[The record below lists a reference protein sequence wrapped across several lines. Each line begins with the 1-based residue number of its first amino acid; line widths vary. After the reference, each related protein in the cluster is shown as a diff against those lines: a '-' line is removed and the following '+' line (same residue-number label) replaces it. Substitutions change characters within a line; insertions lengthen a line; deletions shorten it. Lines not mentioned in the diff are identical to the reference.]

1 MVFMRMAEVLVN
13 MLKVKSVIRL
23 VTVYIKMFGRGF
35 HRIGSG
41 GGGRVG
47 IRDGKEIGLGVGGE
61 IGSGDRISVGKDI
74 KGGIYV
80 RVGDI
85 IG

>member
-1 MVFMRMAEVLVN
+1 M
-13 MLKVKSVIRL
+13 
-23 VTVYIKMFGRGF
+23 YIKMFGRF
-35 HRIGSG
+35 FYRLGSG

-61 IGSGDRISVGKDI
+61 IGSGDRINVGKYI

-80 RVGDI
+80 RVGDSLGWDVVMGAGAGVNRD
-85 IG
+85 IGG